1 MEVYLDPES
10 IQIGSGYYPLPM
22 GNIYF
27 VDDVGAFP
35 DYDYLDFVSI
45 VLVWWTNEL
54 MSFAWG
60 AKTVKLRFVDEHY
73 YIHLIHEQE
82 ANKEKCKAV
91 LGEMTLGGNQ
101 VLRECEFDM
110 NQFAKSLAMAVNT
123 ILRAENFIRDFP
135 EEAAQLQ
142 LAHGRLRQL
151 VRKK

>member
-73 YIHLIHEQE
+73 YIHLIPDFFP
-82 ANKEKCKAV
+82 KYIEKRV
-91 LGEMTLGGNQ
+91 SVDT
-101 VLRECEFDM
+101 
-110 NQFAKSLAMAVNT
+110 FAS
-123 ILRAENFIRDFP
+123 FICW
-135 EEAAQLQ
+135 AYHYGCL
-142 LAHGRLRQL
+142 
-151 VRKK
+151 

>member
-73 YIHLIHEQE
+73 YIHLIHEQVE
-82 ANKEKCKAV
+82 PLSFVMDASVGPQA
-91 LGEMTLGGNQ
+91 
-101 VLRECEFDM
+101 
-110 NQFAKSLAMAVNT
+110 
-123 ILRAENFIRDFP
+123 I
-135 EEAAQLQ
+135 EEVVAL
-142 LAHGRLRQL
+142 
-151 VRKK
+151 